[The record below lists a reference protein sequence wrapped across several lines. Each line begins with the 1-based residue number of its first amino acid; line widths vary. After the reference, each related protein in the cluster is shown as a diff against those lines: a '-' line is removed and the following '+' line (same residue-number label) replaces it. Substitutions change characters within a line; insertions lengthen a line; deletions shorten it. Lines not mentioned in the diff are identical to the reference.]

1 MVPAA
6 LGCRAPCSS
15 VPPVVGFPS
24 PESPARRR
32 ASVILVTN
40 NMATSKSKTSTS
52 TAVIEN
58 NNGANPERERIFN
71 AFRQWGYLEGDL
83 DPLGF
88 LRPRIAPELQLEG
101 EYAREARAI
110 YSSTIGVE
118 INHIYAPERRRWIYE
133 QMESPSQGFEVT
145 KKHQQR
151 ILDLLIRADIF
162 EQVMQQRYL
171 GSKRFSLE
179 GVTALIPLVDE
190 LLDTGSRLG
199 AIELVMGMSHR
210 GRLNVIAQVAKRPPD
225 EIFAGFED
233 VNPRSVL
240 GSGDVKYHMGAT
252 GEYTTRS
259 GNKVHIHLVS
269 NPSHLEAVDPVTVGR
284 TRAKQDRTGEGGRE
298 KYLPLLVHGDAAFA
312 GQGILAETMN
322 YADLPGYTVGG
333 TIHVIVNN
341 LLGFTT
347 SYLEEHSTRFAA
359 CIARRQSIPIFHVN
373 GEDVDAVV
381 RVARLATEYR
391 YLFGTDVV
399 IDLIGYR
406 RHGHSEVDDP
416 TITQPLLYKKIK
428 EHPPLWEIYADD
440 IGATDAQAQAATI
453 KAEFESAQKDAG
465 KLTKKPLMRDL
476 PKYWDQ
482 YYGGLHKQE
491 FEVETGLSTEE
502 LSDLTNH
509 LTTYPEGF
517 HIHPKVKKLLEQR
530 AEMGTGKRPVDYGM
544 AEALAFAS
552 LAKTG
557 IPVRLSGQDSRRGT
571 FNQRHSVLIDIENEN
586 EYVPLENIAPGQAP
600 CGIHNS
606 TLSEPGVLGFE
617 YGYSRDYPEALV
629 LWEAQFG
636 DFVNVAQAIIDQ
648 FISAGEAKWNLL
660 SGLVLLLPHGYEGQG
675 PEHSSARIERFIQL
689 AAKHNIQITQPSNA
703 AQYFHLLRRQALR
716 HWRKPL
722 IVFTPKSM
730 LRHPDAS
737 SPIED
742 FRRTNFQNVLP
753 DTEVGTADRIL
764 VCTGKI
770 GHELRAERKKR
781 KDTSTA
787 IVFLEQLY
795 PFPDKELAAE
805 FARHGETG
813 DIVWVQEE
821 PANMGAL
828 FNMLPRL
835 QRIAGN
841 RHVMSVKR
849 SSSASPATG
858 SAKAHE
864 VEQKTLLTLAFT
876 TKG

>member
-1 MVPAA
+1 
-6 LGCRAPCSS
+6 
-15 VPPVVGFPS
+15 
-24 PESPARRR
+24 
-32 ASVILVTN
+32 
-40 NMATSKSKTSTS
+40 MATPKSKTS
-52 TAVIEN
+52 TAVIEG
-58 NNGANPERERIFN
+58 NNGANPERERIFS
-71 AFRQWGYLEGDL
+71 AYRQWGYLEGDL

-88 LRPRIAPELQLEG
+88 LRPRETPELEREG
-101 EYAREARAI
+101 EYAREARSI

-118 INHIYAPERRRWIYE
+118 INHIFSPDRRRWIYDR
-133 QMESPSQGFEVT
+133 MESPSQGFEVT
-145 KKHQQR
+145 EEDQSR

-190 LLDTGSRLG
+190 VLDTGSRLG
-199 AIELVMGMSHR
+199 AVELVMGMSHR
-210 GRLNVIAQVAKRPPD
+210 GRLNVIAHVAQRPAQ

-233 VNPRSVL
+233 VDPRSVL

-252 GEYTTRS
+252 GEYKTYS
-259 GNKVHIHLVS
+259 GGKVHIHLVS

-333 TIHVIVNN
+333 TIHVVVNN

-347 SYLEEHSTRFAA
+347 SYTEEHSTRFAA

-381 RVARLATEYR
+381 RVARMATEYR
-391 YLFGTDVV
+391 YKFGTDVV

-440 IGATDAQAQAATI
+440 TGATDAQSRADAI
-453 KAEFESAQKDAG
+453 KAEFEAAQKQAG
-465 KLTKKPLMRDL
+465 SIKQKPLMRDL
-476 PKYWDQ
+476 PKYWNN
-482 YYGGLHKQE
+482 YYGGAYRPE
-491 FEVETGLSTEE
+491 YEVETGLSPEE
-502 LSDLTNH
+502 LSELTAR
-509 LTTYPEGF
+509 LTTYPDGF

-530 AEMGTGKRPVDYGM
+530 AEMGVGQRPVDYGM

-552 LAKTG
+552 LVKAGTH
-557 IPVRLSGQDSRRGT
+557 VRFSGQDSRRGT

-586 EYVPLENIAPGQAP
+586 EFVPLENIAPGQAR
-600 CGIHNS
+600 CEIYNS
-606 TLSEPGVLGFE
+606 TLSEAGVLGFE
-617 YGYSRDYPEALV
+617 YGYSRDYPESLV

-660 SGLVLLLPHGYEGQG
+660 SGVVLLLPHGYEGQG

-689 AAKHNIQITQPSNA
+689 AAKHNIQIAQPSNA

-722 IVFTPKSM
+722 VVFTPKSM

-737 SPIED
+737 SPIAD
-742 FRRTNFQNVLP
+742 FTHKNFLNVIP
-753 DTEVGTADRIL
+753 DTEVGEADRIL
-764 VCTGKI
+764 ICTGKI
-770 GHELRAERKKR
+770 GHELQAERKKR

-795 PFPDKELAAE
+795 PFPENEVAAE
-805 FARHGETG
+805 FDRHGPHA

-821 PANMGAL
+821 PANMGAM

-835 QRIAGN
+835 KRISGG
-841 RHVMSVKR
+841 RPVLSVKR
-849 SSSASPATG
+849 SSGASPATG
-858 SAKAHE
+858 SSKAHE

-876 TKG
+876 TK

>member
-1 MVPAA
+1 MTP
-6 LGCRAPCSS
+6 
-15 VPPVVGFPS
+15 
-24 PESPARRR
+24 
-32 ASVILVTN
+32 TN
-40 NMATSKSKTSTS
+40 GSGSKQSN
-52 TAVIEN
+52 A
-58 NNGANPERERIFN
+58 ERERVF
-71 AFRQWGYLEGDL
+71 AAYRQFGYLEGDL

-88 LRPRIAPELQLEG
+88 LRPRATPELPREG

-118 INHIYAPERRRWIYE
+118 INHLYAPERRRWVFE
-133 QMESPSQGFEVT
+133 RMESDPPQED
-145 KKHQQR
+145 QQR
-151 ILDLLIRADIF
+151 ILDLLTRADVF

-190 LLDTGSRLG
+190 VLDAAAQQG
-199 AIELVMGMSHR
+199 ATELVMGMSHR
-210 GRLNVIAQVAKRPPD
+210 GRLNVIAQVARRPPE

-233 VNPRSVL
+233 VDPRSVL

-259 GNKVHIHLVS
+259 GAKVHIHLVS
-269 NPSHLEAVDPVTVGR
+269 NPSHLEAVDPVTIGR
-284 TRAKQDRTGEGGRE
+284 TRAKQDRAGEGGRN
-298 KYLPLLVHGDAAFA
+298 KFVPLLVHGDAAFA

-333 TIHVIVNN
+333 TIHVVVNN

-381 RVARLATEYR
+381 RVARMAVEYR
-391 YLFGTDVV
+391 HKFGTDVV

-428 EHPPLWEIYADD
+428 DHPPLWEIYADD
-440 IGATDAQAQAATI
+440 IGAEDAQQRAATI
-453 KAEFESAQKDAG
+453 RAEYEAAQKQAG
-465 KLTKKPLMRDL
+465 RITQKPTLREL
-476 PKYWDQ
+476 PKYWDN
-482 YYGGLHKQE
+482 YFGGPYKPE
-491 FEVETGLSTEE
+491 YEVVTGLSPTE
-502 LSDLTNH
+502 LSELATR
-509 LTTYPEGF
+509 LTTYPKDF

-530 AEMGTGKRPVDYGM
+530 SEMGDGKRVVDYGM

-552 LAKTG
+552 LVKAG
-557 IPVRLSGQDSRRGT
+557 VPVRMSGQDSRRGT

-586 EYVPLENIAPGQAP
+586 EYVPLENIAADQAH
-600 CGIHNS
+600 CEIYNS
-606 TLSEPGVLGFE
+606 TLSEAGVLGFE
-617 YGYSRDYPEALV
+617 YGYSRDYPESLV

-660 SGLVLLLPHGYEGQG
+660 SGLVMLLPHGYEGQG

-689 AAKHNIQITQPSNA
+689 AAKHNIQIAQPSNA

-737 SPIED
+737 SPIAD
-742 FRRTNFQNVLP
+742 FTHKGFLNVIP
-753 DTEVGTADRIL
+753 DNAVGEAERIL
-764 VCTGKI
+764 ICTGKI
-770 GHELRAERKKR
+770 GHELQAERKRR

-787 IVFLEQLY
+787 IVFLEQMY
-795 PFPDKELAAE
+795 PFPEQEVISE
-805 FARHGETG
+805 FDRHGKHA

-821 PANMGAL
+821 PANMGAM

-835 QRIAGN
+835 KRIAGE
-841 RHVMSVKR
+841 RPVLSVKR
-849 SSSASPATG
+849 SSSPSPATG

-876 TKG
+876 IK

>member
-1 MVPAA
+1 MTP
-6 LGCRAPCSS
+6 
-15 VPPVVGFPS
+15 
-24 PESPARRR
+24 
-32 ASVILVTN
+32 
-40 NMATSKSKTSTS
+40 KSKPSNGS
-52 TAVIEN
+52 AVIERTD
-58 NNGANPERERIFN
+58 PERERIFN
-71 AFRQWGYLEGDL
+71 TYRQWGYLEGDL

-88 LRPRIAPELQLEG
+88 LRPRETPELEREG

-118 INHIYAPERRRWIYE
+118 INHIYAPERRRWIFE
-133 QMESPSQGFEVT
+133 RMESEPPQEN
-145 KKHQQR
+145 QQR
-151 ILDLLIRADIF
+151 ILDLLTRADIF

-179 GVTALIPLVDE
+179 GTTALIPLVDE
-190 LLDTGSRLG
+190 VLDTASRLG

-210 GRLNVIAQVAKRPPD
+210 GRLNVIAHVAQRPTD

-233 VNPRSVL
+233 VDPRSVL

-252 GEYTTRS
+252 GQYTTHS
-259 GNKVHIHLVS
+259 GGKVHIHLVS

-333 TIHVIVNN
+333 TIHVVVNN
-341 LLGFTT
+341 LIGFTT

-391 YLFGTDVV
+391 YKFGTDVV

-440 IGATDAQAQAATI
+440 TGATDAQARADAI
-453 KAEFESAQKDAG
+453 RAEFEAAQKKAG
-465 KLTKKPLMRDL
+465 SIKQKPTMREL
-476 PKYWDQ
+476 PQYWDQ
-482 YYGGLHKQE
+482 YYGGLHKPE
-491 FEVETGLSTEE
+491 FEVETGLAPEE
-502 LSDLTNH
+502 LSELTQR
-509 LTTYPEGF
+509 LTTYPAGF

-530 AEMGTGKRPVDYGM
+530 AEMGAGKRLVDYGM

-552 LAKTG
+552 LVKAGTH
-557 IPVRLSGQDSRRGT
+557 VRFSGQDSRRGT

-586 EYVPLENIAPGQAP
+586 EYVPLENIVPGQAR
-600 CGIHNS
+600 CEIYNS
-606 TLSEPGVLGFE
+606 TLSEAGVLGFE
-617 YGYSRDYPEALV
+617 YGYSRDYPESLV

-660 SGLVLLLPHGYEGQG
+660 SGLVMLLPHGYEGQG

-689 AAKHNIQITQPSNA
+689 AAKHNIQIAQPSNA

-722 IVFTPKSM
+722 VLFTPKSM

-737 SPIED
+737 SPIAD
-742 FRRTNFQNVLP
+742 FTHKNFLNVIP
-753 DTEVGTADRIL
+753 DTEVGEADRIL
-764 VCTGKI
+764 ICTGKI
-770 GHELRAERKKR
+770 GHELQAERKKR

-795 PFPDKELAAE
+795 PFPENEVIAE
-805 FARHGETG
+805 FDRHGKNN

-835 QRIAGN
+835 KRIAGD
-841 RHVMSVKR
+841 RPVLSVKR
-849 SSSASPATG
+849 SSGPSPATG
-858 SAKAHE
+858 SSKAHE

-876 TKG
+876 TK

>member
-1 MVPAA
+1 MPKAKISGANSAVMDV
-6 LGCRAPCSS
+6 SS
-15 VPPVVGFPS
+15 
-24 PESPARRR
+24 
-32 ASVILVTN
+32 
-40 NMATSKSKTSTS
+40 
-52 TAVIEN
+52 
-58 NNGANPERERIFN
+58 NNGSNPERERVFS
-71 AFRQWGYLEGDL
+71 AYRQFGYLEGDL

-88 LRPRIAPELQLEG
+88 LRPRPTPELEKEG
-101 EYAREARAI
+101 EYAHEARAI
-110 YSSTIGVE
+110 YSSTIGIE

-133 QMESPSQGFEVT
+133 QMESEAPQED
-145 KKHQQR
+145 QQR

-190 LLDTGSRLG
+190 VLDRGSQLG

-210 GRLNVIAQVAKRPPD
+210 GRLNVIAHVAKRPAE

-233 VNPRSVL
+233 VDPRSVL

-252 GEYTTRS
+252 GEYVTR
-259 GNKVHIHLVS
+259 GGGKVHIHLVS

-284 TRAKQDRTGEGGRE
+284 TRAKQDRTEEGGRE

-333 TIHVIVNN
+333 TIHVVVNN

-347 SYLEEHSTRFAA
+347 SYTEEHSTRFAA

-373 GEDVDAVV
+373 GEDVDSVV
-381 RVARLATEYR
+381 RVARLAVDYR
-391 YLFGTDVV
+391 YKFGTDVV

-440 IGATDAQAQAATI
+440 IGVTDAQSRADAI
-453 KAEFESAQKDAG
+453 KAEFEAAQKRAG
-465 KLTKKPLMRDL
+465 SIKQKPLLREL
-476 PKYWDQ
+476 PKYWGN
-482 YYGGLHKQE
+482 YFGGLYKPE
-491 FEVETGLSTEE
+491 YDIETGLSPEE
-502 LSDLTNH
+502 LSGLTER
-509 LTTYPEGF
+509 LTTYPADF

-530 AEMGTGKRPVDYGM
+530 AEMGAGKRLVDYGM

-552 LAKTG
+552 LVKAGTH
-557 IPVRLSGQDSRRGT
+557 VRMSGQDSRRGT
-571 FNQRHSVLIDIENEN
+571 FNQRHSVLVDIENEN
-586 EYVPLENIAPGQAP
+586 EYVPLENIAPGQAR
-600 CGIHNS
+600 CEIYNS
-606 TLSEPGVLGFE
+606 TLSEAGVLGFE
-617 YGYSRDYPEALV
+617 YGYSRDYPESLV

-660 SGLVLLLPHGYEGQG
+660 SGLVMLLPHGYEGQG

-689 AAKHNIQITQPSNA
+689 AAKHNIQIAQPSNA

-722 IVFTPKSM
+722 VIFTPKSM

-742 FRRTNFQNVLP
+742 FTQKGFLNVIP
-753 DTEVGTADRIL
+753 DNEVGEADRIL
-764 VCTGKI
+764 ICTGKI
-770 GHELRAERKKR
+770 GHELQAERKKR
-781 KDTSTA
+781 KDTTTA
-787 IVFLEQLY
+787 IVFLEQMY
-795 PFPDKELAAE
+795 PFPEQEVAAE
-805 FARHGETG
+805 FDRHGKNA

-835 QRIAGN
+835 KRIAGE
-841 RHVMSVKR
+841 RPVLSVKR
-849 SSSASPATG
+849 SSGASPATG
-858 SAKAHE
+858 SSKAHE

-876 TKG
+876 TK